1 MTLEC
6 RHRASTATVRVV
18 QRKGASLSLSLSL
31 SHCLALSLV
40 AYARALAYNGR
51 DCFAVLVGLRY
62 ARQECVVNNVAAT
75 RYCGGELG
83 QLIHHRAPGDEAL

>member
-31 SHCLALSLV
+31 ALSLV

-51 DCFAVLVGLRY
+51 DGFAVLVGLRY

-75 RYCGGELG
+75 RYRVGKPG